1 MTIEEAIAAAVEVK
15 LRPVIE
21 EVRALRA
28 DLRPLVATAGDAG
41 RVETEWLAPADVAR
55 ELSVKVETVRTWIK
69 KGKLK
74 ATRVER
80 ALRTHRDDLRRFVD
94 GAGSTEVGKKVD
106 ALAARLKK
114 LQVVP

>member
-1 MTIEEAIAAAVEVK
+1 MTIEEAIAAAVEAK

-21 EVRALRA
+21 ELRALRA
-28 DLRPLVATAGDAG
+28 DLSPVGLVAGAHRNT
-41 RVETEWLAPADVAR
+41 VETEWLAPADVAR
-55 ELSVKVETVRTWIK
+55 ELSVKTETVRAWIK

-80 ALRTHRDDLRRFVD
+80 ALRIHRDELRRFVE
-94 GAGSTEVGKKVD
+94 GSGSTEAGKVD